1 MQLKDPHST
10 KVRIFQVSKSDE
22 AFYLCQKNCLNPE
35 NCPYEGI
42 INYKLTD
49 EGLRFYELTDE
60 LSKSMVFAL
69 ECPLYKSFYVKAERN
84 IRAKEILGR
93 LFDHSFENFS
103 LQFNP
108 KAFEIAKEYVS
119 HKAWENGS
127 WLILHGAYGVG
138 KTHLLSAIV
147 KEAIISFGTKAK
159 FVNLAKVSAL
169 GFEEAKEELRNLS
182 DYELIALDD
191 VGVEI
196 SQNWLIPYIFK
207 IFDDFNLKGGIVM
220 STNLSLKALQNLLGD
235 RISDRIAENAI
246 AIEMKGQSMRQNL
259 RNNKISWIKGDDLK

>member
-1 MQLKDPHST
+1 M
-10 KVRIFQVSKSDE
+10 
-22 AFYLCQKNCLNPE
+22 
-35 NCPYEGI
+35 
-42 INYKLTD
+42 
-49 EGLRFYELTDE
+49 TDE
-60 LSKSMVFAL
+60 LSKNMVFAL
-69 ECPLYKSFYVKAERN
+69 ECPLYKSFYIKEERS
-84 IRAKEILGR
+84 IRAKEILGY
-93 LFDHSFENFS
+93 LFYHSFENFS
-103 LQFNP
+103 PQFNP

-127 WLILHGAYGVG
+127 WLIFHGAYGVG
-138 KTHLLSAIV
+138 KTHLLSAII

-159 FVNLAKVSAL
+159 FLNLAKVSTL

-191 VGVEI
+191 IGIEI

-207 IFDDFNLKGGIVM
+207 IFDDFNMKGGIIM

-259 RNNKISWIKGDDLK
+259 RNNKISWIKKGDDLK